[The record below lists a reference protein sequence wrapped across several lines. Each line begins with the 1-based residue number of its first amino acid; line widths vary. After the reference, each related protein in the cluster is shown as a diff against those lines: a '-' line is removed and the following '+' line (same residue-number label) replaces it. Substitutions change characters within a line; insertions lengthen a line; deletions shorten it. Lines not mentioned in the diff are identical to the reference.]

1 MIAVDPFGA
10 AKPVDTAQKEREIE
24 EKLAKAKLGESSAT
38 PAAAAP
44 AASSTATATDDA
56 SGSPAPPAGKTVPA
70 APKQNPWRKPSVTDP
85 NGAPTAAE
93 KQVEDDAA
101 KADAP
106 ATEATSEA
114 EPARATE
121 TTV

>member
-24 EKLAKAKLGESSAT
+24 EKLAKAKLSSPASAAAASAST
-38 PAAAAP
+38 TTTDDAPSSPAAAA
-44 AASSTATATDDA
+44 A
-56 SGSPAPPAGKTVPA
+56 PAGKTVPA

-85 NGAPTAAE
+85 NGPPTAAE
-93 KQVEDDAA
+93 KQVENDAA

-106 ATEATSEA
+106 ATDATSEA